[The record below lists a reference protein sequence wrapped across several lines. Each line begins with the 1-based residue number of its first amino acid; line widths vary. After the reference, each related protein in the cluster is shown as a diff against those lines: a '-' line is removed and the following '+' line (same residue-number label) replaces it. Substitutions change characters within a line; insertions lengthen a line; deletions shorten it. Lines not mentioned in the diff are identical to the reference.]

1 MKIVVAAWH
10 VRDFN
15 VGLGRYARELIE
27 GIGRVDREHD
37 YLVLVPPAACVF
49 TARPNMIYRTVRIP
63 FFRRR
68 VWEQVAPLTAGAYD
82 LLHFPYDSCIAWKR
96 GKFVATIH
104 DVKPLVLAQHR
115 PRPSFN
121 ERLFSLV
128 IGDRWTRLDHVV
140 TDSLCSQRDI
150 LRLLP
155 FTEDR
160 VTVVY
165 PGVDQQRFAPAARRE
180 EGKGAKPYVLCVA
193 GKDPAKNVETLIEA
207 FARLPQPV
215 RQRYHLVLA
224 GDVGKRAGLVDL
236 VNRLG
241 LTDRV
246 LFPGPVSDD
255 RLLHLYRQ
263 ARLFVFPSRYEGFG
277 LPVLEAMACGCP
289 VISSNASS
297 LPEVVGDAGV
307 LVEPDDVEGLSREML
322 SLLSDEGRWEELR
335 KRGLVRAK
343 QFSWDETAR
352 RMVEVY
358 RKVAAQA

>member
-1 MKIVVAAWH
+1 MKIVIAAWH

-27 GIGRVDREHD
+27 AIGRVDREHD
-37 YLVLVPPAACVF
+37 YLVLTPPAACTF
-49 TARPNMIYRTVRIP
+49 SPRPNIVHRTVRIP
-63 FFRRR
+63 YFRRR
-68 VWEQVAPLTAGAYD
+68 VWEQVAPLSAGGYD
-82 LLHFPYDSCIAWKR
+82 VLHFPYDSCIAWKR

-104 DVKPLVLAQHR
+104 DVKPLVLSHHR
-115 PRPSFN
+115 PRMRLN
-121 ERLFSLV
+121 ERVLSAV
-128 IGDRWTRLDHVV
+128 VGDRWSRLDHVV

-155 FTEDR
+155 LTEDR

-165 PGVDQQRFAPAARRE
+165 PGVEAQRFAPASGRE
-180 EGKGAKPYVLCVA
+180 DGECAKPYVLCVA
-193 GKDPAKNVETLIEA
+193 GNDPAKNVEMLIEA
-207 FARLPQPV
+207 YRRLPGTV
-215 RQRYHLVLA
+215 RERYDLLLA
-224 GDVGKRAGLVDL
+224 GDVRKQAGLVDR
-236 VNRLG
+236 VNRMG
-241 LTDRV
+241 LADRV
-246 LFPGPVSDD
+246 VFPGPVSEE
-255 RLLHLYRQ
+255 RLVRLYQQ

-307 LVEPDDVEGLSREML
+307 LVEPDDVDGLSREIL
-322 SLLSDEGRWEELR
+322 GLLSDEDRWQELR
-335 KRGLVRAK
+335 NRGLVRAR

-352 RMVEVY
+352 RMVDVY

>member
-1 MKIVVAAWH
+1 MKIVIAAWH

-27 GIGRVDREHD
+27 AIGRVDQAHD
-37 YLVLVPPAACVF
+37 YLVLVPPAACAF
-49 TARPNMIYRTVRIP
+49 TARPNMVYRTVRIP

-82 LLHFPYDSCIAWKR
+82 VLHFPYDSCIAWKR

-104 DVKPLVLAQHR
+104 DVKPLVLGQQR
-115 PRPSFN
+115 PRPSFHD
-121 ERLFSLV
+121 RLLSLV

-140 TDSLCSQRDI
+140 TDSRCSQRDI

-155 FTEDR
+155 LTEDR

-165 PGVDQQRFAPAARRE
+165 PGVDQERFAPAASHE
-180 EGKGAKPYVLCVA
+180 EGERAKPYVLCVA
-193 GKDPAKNVETLIEA
+193 GDDPAKNVETLIEA
-207 FARLPQPV
+207 FARLP
-215 RQRYHLVLA
+215 RGIRERYDLVLA
-224 GDVGKRAGLVDL
+224 GDVEKRDGLVDV
-236 VNRLG
+236 VNRMG
-241 LTDRV
+241 LVDRV
-246 LFPGPVSDD
+246 RFPGPVSDD
-255 RLLHLYRQ
+255 QLVRLYRQ

-307 LVEPDDVEGLSREML
+307 LVEPDDVEGLSREMR
-322 SLLSDEGRWEELR
+322 SLLSDEGRRDELR
-335 KRGLVRAK
+335 KRGLVRAR

-352 RMVEVY
+352 RMVEIY
-358 RKVAAQA
+358 RTVAAQT

>member
-1 MKIVVAAWH
+1 MKIVIAAWH

-27 GIGRVDREHD
+27 AIGRVDREHD
-37 YLVLVPPAACVF
+37 YLVLMPPSACAF
-49 TARPNMIYRTVRIP
+49 TARPNMVYRTVRIP

-68 VWEQVAPLTAGAYD
+68 VWEQVAPLAAGTYD
-82 LLHFPYDSCIAWKR
+82 VLHFPYDSCIAWKR

-104 DVKPLVLAQHR
+104 DLKPLVLAHHR

-128 IGDRWTRLDHVV
+128 IGDRWARLDHVV
-140 TDSLCSQRDI
+140 TDSLCSQGDI

-155 FTEDR
+155 VEEDR

-165 PGVDQQRFAPAARRE
+165 PGVDQQRFAPAARCEERE
-180 EGKGAKPYVLCVA
+180 GAKPYVLCVA
-193 GKDPAKNVETLIEA
+193 GKDPTKNVETLIDA
-207 FARLPQPV
+207 FARLPQPI
-215 RQRYHLVLA
+215 RQRHDLVLA
-224 GDVGKRAGLVDL
+224 GDVGKRADVVDL
-236 VNRLG
+236 VTRLG
-241 LTDRV
+241 LTDCV

-255 RLLHLYRQ
+255 RLLRLYRQ

-289 VISSNASS
+289 VIASNASS
-297 LPEVVGDAGV
+297 LPEVVGDAGAQV
-307 LVEPDDVEGLSREML
+307 DPDDVEGLAREMR

-335 KRGLVRAK
+335 KRGLVRAR

-358 RKVAAQA
+358 CKVAAQA

>member
-1 MKIVVAAWH
+1 MKIVIAAWH

-15 VGLGRYARELIE
+15 VGLGRYVRELIE
-27 GIGRVDREHD
+27 AIGRVDREHD
-37 YLVLVPPAACVF
+37 YLILLPPASCVF
-49 TARPNMIYRTVRIP
+49 TARPNMVYRTVRIP

-82 LLHFPYDSCIAWKR
+82 VLHFPYDSCIAWKR
-96 GKFVATIH
+96 GKFIATIH
-104 DVKPLVLAQHR
+104 DVKPLVLAPHS

-121 ERLFSLV
+121 ERLFSLM

-155 FTEDR
+155 LTDDR

-165 PGVDQQRFAPAARRE
+165 PGVDLQRFAPAARRE
-180 EGKGAKPYVLCVA
+180 RSERARPYVLCVA
-193 GKDPAKNVETLIEA
+193 GKDPAKNVEALIEA
-207 FARLPQPV
+207 FARLPPMV
-215 RQRYHLVLA
+215 RDGYDLVLA
-224 GDVGKRAGLVDL
+224 GDVRKRAGPADL
-236 VNRLG
+236 VNRLD

-246 LFPGPVSDD
+246 QFPGPVSDE

-307 LVEPDDVEGLSREML
+307 LVEPDDVEGLSRELL
-322 SLLSDEGRWEELR
+322 SLLSDECRCEELR
-335 KRGLVRAK
+335 KRGLVRAR

-352 RMVEVY
+352 RMIEVY
-358 RKVAAQA
+358 RKVAALA

>member
-1 MKIVVAAWH
+1 MKIVIAAWH

-15 VGLGRYARELIE
+15 VGLGRYARELIDA
-27 GIGRVDREHD
+27 IGRVDREHD
-37 YLVLVPPAACVF
+37 YLILMPPAACAF
-49 TARPNMIYRTVRIP
+49 AARPNMVYRTVRIP

-82 LLHFPYDSCIAWKR
+82 VLHFPYDSCIAWKR

-104 DVKPLVLAQHR
+104 DVKPLVLAQQR

-121 ERLFSLV
+121 ERLFSLAV
-128 IGDRWTRLDHVV
+128 GDRWTRLDHVV

-155 FTEDR
+155 LTEER

-165 PGVDQQRFAPAARRE
+165 PGVDQQRFAPSARRE
-180 EGKGAKPYVLCVA
+180 MSGGAKPYVLCVA
-193 GKDPAKNVETLIEA
+193 GNDPAKNVETLIEA
-207 FARLPQPV
+207 FARLPEV
-215 RQRYHLVLA
+215 IRERYDLVLA
-224 GDVGKRAGLVDL
+224 GDVGKRAGLIEL

-241 LTDRV
+241 LIDRV
-246 LFPGPVSDD
+246 LILGLVSDD
-255 RLLHLYRQ
+255 RLVHLYRQ

-277 LPVLEAMACGCP
+277 LPLLEAMACGCP

-297 LPEVVGDAGV
+297 LPEVAGDAGV
-307 LVEPDDVEGLSREML
+307 LVEPDDVEGLTKEML
-322 SLLSDEGRWEELR
+322 SLLSDEGRREELR
-335 KRGLVRAK
+335 KRGLARAK

-352 RMVEVY
+352 QMVEVY
-358 RKVAAQA
+358 RKVAASA